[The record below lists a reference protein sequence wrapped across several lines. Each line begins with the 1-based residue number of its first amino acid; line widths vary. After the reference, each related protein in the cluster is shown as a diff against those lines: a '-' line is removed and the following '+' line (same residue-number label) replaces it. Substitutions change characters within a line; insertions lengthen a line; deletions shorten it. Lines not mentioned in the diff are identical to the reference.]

1 MNEQEALEELIRG
14 WTALGVEVDA
24 YLDSNRRM
32 IKLARLVVPKEQ
44 RKEGIGSKVMEDLTA
59 LADEFGLTIAL
70 SPSTDFGAT
79 SVDRLRRFYGR
90 FGFVRNRGRHKDYQ
104 IFESMYRPP
113 R

>member
-14 WTALGVEVDA
+14 WNALGVDVDA
-24 YLDSNRRM
+24 YLDEKSRT

-44 RKEGIGSKVMEDLTA
+44 GIGSKVMEDLAA

-70 SPSTDFGAT
+70 SPSTDFGAS
-79 SVDRLRRFYGR
+79 SVDRLRRFYQR
-90 FGFVRNRGRHKDYQ
+90 FGFVRNRGRHKDWQ
-104 IFESMYRPP
+104 IYESMYRPP